1 MDYAKPIVLDIRN
14 NGQAVHMKVGH
25 RLVIRLDCHATSGH
39 GWQLADGGNG
49 ALEQVGPC
57 VHE

>member
-49 ALEQVGPC
+49 VS
-57 VHE
+57 